1 MQAVLTK
8 QYILYHNQQ
17 QPECVV
23 TEDIATLGLSAKL
36 KCIPS
41 LQKKNHMNEVVEV
54 TFDALDKPHES
65 GVLESIITED
75 MHKLH
80 MEEVVQLKYDE
91 QEARRYD
98 VGL

>member
-1 MQAVLTK
+1 M
-8 QYILYHNQQ
+8 
-17 QPECVV
+17 
-23 TEDIATLGLSAKL
+23 
-36 KCIPS
+36 
-41 LQKKNHMNEVVEV
+41 
-54 TFDALDKPHES
+54 TFDELDKPHQS